1 MKTNK
6 KIYSVALAT
15 IALMLFLFL
24 VLSTS
29 SAATAQSS
37 LPAINETKITTSG
50 STGFPDIYGDRIVYM
65 DWHDE
70 NELSDVYVHN
80 LSTKKETRI
89 PTSGL
94 TGFPKIYGDRIVY
107 SALNMSNG
115 RADIYMYN
123 LSTSKESRI
132 TSSGISGF
140 PDIYGDRIV
149 YINSLGGRGD
159 IYLYDLSTKK
169 ETPIVVNRYPGIPAI
184 YNDRIVFHEW
194 DSRLLK
200 HSDIKMYNLST
211 SEEIQINTSGS
222 AVLPAI
228 YGNRIVYYNASHGKP
243 DIYMFDLST
252 KEETKVTTN
261 ETSNG
266 TSNGYGS
273 LAIYGSRIVWLDR
286 PHIEDLQPGGKL
298 CYNIYMY
305 DLSTS
310 NGTKISTSESLINY
324 LAIYGNKIVWS
335 GYNTVPGN
343 IIPGNNST
351 VDIYMCTVPGENT
364 EPDAEQEP
372 LVKKNESMPGFEVI
386 SGIVSLFGVFLYRRR

>member
-15 IALMLFLFL
+15 IALMLFLVL
-24 VLSTS
+24 VSSTS
-29 SAATAQSS
+29 SAATAQNS
-37 LPAINETKITTSG
+37 LPGIIETKITTSG
-50 STGFPDIYGDRIVYM
+50 SAGFPDIYGDRIVYM
-65 DWHDE
+65 NWRNE
-70 NELSDVYVHN
+70 TELSEIYVYN
-80 LSTKKETRI
+80 LSTKMETMI

-200 HSDIKMYNLST
+200 HSDIKMYNIST
-211 SEEIQINTSGS
+211 SEETQINTSGS
-222 AVLPAI
+222 AVLPVI

-252 KEETKVTTN
+252 KEETKITTN
-261 ETSNG
+261 ETANG

-310 NGTKISTSESLINY
+310 NGTKISTNEYIIYN
-324 LAIYGNKIVWS
+324 LATYGNIIVWS
-335 GYNTVPGN
+335 GEDKA
-343 IIPGNNST
+343 PGNNST
-351 VDIYMCTVPGENT
+351 VDIYMCPIPGEDT

-372 LVKKNESMPGFEVI
+372 LVKRNESMPGFEVI

>member
-200 HSDIKMYNLST
+200 HSDIKMYNIST
-211 SEEIQINTSGS
+211 SEETQINTSGS
-222 AVLPAI
+222 AVLPVI

-310 NGTKISTSESLINY
+310 NGTKISTNESLINY

>member
-200 HSDIKMYNLST
+200 HSDIKMYNIST
-211 SEEIQINTSGS
+211 SEETQINTSGS
-222 AVLPAI
+222 AVLPVI

-286 PHIEDLQPGGKL
+286 PHIEDLQPGENL

>member
-1 MKTNK
+1 MNW
-6 KIYSVALAT
+6 S
-15 IALMLFLFL
+15 
-24 VLSTS
+24 
-29 SAATAQSS
+29 
-37 LPAINETKITTSG
+37 NET
-50 STGFPDIYGDRIVYM
+50 
-65 DWHDE
+65 
-70 NELSDVYVHN
+70 ELSEIFVYN
-80 LSTKKETRI
+80 LSTKMEIMI

-123 LSTSKESRI
+123 LSTSEESRI

-159 IYLYDLSTKK
+159 IYMYDLSTKK
-169 ETPIVVNRYPGIPAI
+169 ETPIVINRYPGIPAI

-200 HSDIKMYNLST
+200 HSDIKMYNIST
-211 SEEIQINTSGS
+211 SEETQINTSGS
-222 AVLPAI
+222 AVLPVI
-228 YGNRIVYYNASHGKP
+228 YGNRIVYYNTSHGKP
-243 DIYMFDLST
+243 DIYMFDLSA
-252 KEETKVTTN
+252 KEETKITTN
-261 ETSNG
+261 ETANG

-286 PHIEDLQPGGKL
+286 PHIEDLQLGENL
-298 CYNIYMY
+298 YYNIYVY
-305 DLSTS
+305 DLSAS
-310 NGTKISTSESLINY
+310 NETKISTSEYIIYSL
-324 LAIYGNKIVWS
+324 ATYGNIIVWS
-335 GYNTVPGN
+335 GEDKA
-343 IIPGNNST
+343 PGNNST
-351 VDIYMCTVPGENT
+351 VDIYMCTIPGEDT

-372 LVKKNESMPGFEVI
+372 LVKRNESMPGFEVI

>member
-6 KIYSVALAT
+6 KIYSVALVT
-15 IALMLFLFL
+15 IALMLFSVL

-29 SAATAQSS
+29 SAATAQNS
-37 LPAINETKITTSG
+37 LPEIIETKITASG
-50 STGFPDIYGDRIVYM
+50 SAGFPDIYGDRIVYM
-65 DWHDE
+65 NWRNE
-70 NELSDVYVHN
+70 TELSEIYVYN
-80 LSTKKETRI
+80 LSTKMETMI

-132 TSSGISGF
+132 TNSGISGF

-159 IYLYDLSTKK
+159 IYLYDLSTEK

-200 HSDIKMYNLST
+200 HSDIKMYNIST
-211 SEEIQINTSGS
+211 SEETQINTSGS
-222 AVLPAI
+222 AVLPVI
-228 YGNRIVYYNASHGKP
+228 YGNRIVYYNTSHGKP
-243 DIYMFDLST
+243 DIYMFDLSA
-252 KEETKVTTN
+252 KEETKITTN
-261 ETSNG
+261 ETANG

-286 PHIEDLQPGGKL
+286 PHIEDLQPGENL
-298 CYNIYMY
+298 YYNIYVY
-305 DLSTS
+305 DLSAS
-310 NGTKISTSESLINY
+310 NETKISTSEYIIYN
-324 LAIYGNKIVWS
+324 LATYGNIIVWS
-335 GYNTVPGN
+335 GEDKA
-343 IIPGNNST
+343 PGNNST
-351 VDIYMCTVPGENT
+351 VDIYMCTIPGEDT

-372 LVKKNESMPGFEVI
+372 LVKRNENMPGFEVI